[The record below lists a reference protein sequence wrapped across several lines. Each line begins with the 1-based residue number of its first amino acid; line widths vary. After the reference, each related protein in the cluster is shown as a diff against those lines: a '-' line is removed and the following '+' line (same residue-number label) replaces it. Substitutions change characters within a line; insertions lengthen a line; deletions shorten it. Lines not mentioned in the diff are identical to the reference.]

1 MSDNGALCQMQVK
14 LQYWRQ
20 TDRQTD
26 IVIACWSSHYV
37 GGNAKLVNWP
47 FTVVERVD
55 YIRYDKKV
63 N

>member
-26 IVIACWSSHYV
+26 IVIACWSSHYMW
-37 GGNAKLVNWP
+37 AAM
-47 FTVVERVD
+47 RS
-55 YIRYDKKV
+55 
-63 N
+63 